1 MLSHA
6 FVPDSLQPHGLQ
18 PARLLCPWNS
28 LGQEYWSRLPF
39 PPPGDVP
46 NPGIKPRSPAL
57 QADSLSS
64 EPPGKP
70 KNTGMGSLSLLQGIF
85 WIQELNQG
93 LLHCRLILYQLS
105 PRTLHNTSPHLTLLT
120 NGSEKPE
127 AMEDRLSGGHLGALS
142 AF

>member
-64 EPPGKP
+64 GKP
-70 KNTGMGSLSLLQGIF
+70 REAQEYWSGWPIPSPGDLLYPGIKPGSYNVLK
-85 WIQELNQG
+85 
-93 LLHCRLILYQLS
+93 LIK
-105 PRTLHNTSPHLTLLT
+105 TFCN
-120 NGSEKPE
+120 
-127 AMEDRLSGGHLGALS
+127 MC
-142 AF
+142 